1 MSARV
6 AKRPVSESLFTNERP
21 SKRTEKVSVVPTL
34 RKRKA
39 LDRDDK
45 EDDPIQSALA
55 AAAAAALS
63 SPFTHGPL
71 YDEPP
76 VDEYMYDKPI
86 RLVDHTVAMDRVAHW
101 SKSTYQSYT
110 RQLVELTQP
119 KSKTYAN
126 PEHSRRGFDGD
137 ERLFNLR
144 NDLKGF
150 AEPPIE
156 LQMKMHEAAFSIEG
170 PLIYG
175 EEYVLRA
182 QGLCIDV
189 NYKELIGVLR
199 YRFFANKKL
208 ILEKNGWE
216 PRLSVLFILT
226 QRKMGKT

>member
-1 MSARV
+1 MSARA
-6 AKRPVSESLFTNERP
+6 AKRPVAESLFTNERP
-21 SKRTEKVSVVPTL
+21 SKRAERVSVVPTL

-39 LDRDDK
+39 FDRDAD
-45 EDDPIQSALA
+45 EDDPIASALA
-55 AAAAAALS
+55 AATAAAASFTRGLDKQQQQQLS
-63 SPFTHGPL
+63 

-76 VDEYMYDKPI
+76 LDEYLYDTPI
-86 RLVDHTVAMDRVAHW
+86 RLVDHTVALDRVAHW
-101 SKSTYQSYT
+101 SKSTYQNYT

-175 EEYVLRA
+175 EEYVRA
-182 QGLCIDV
+182 RSLPICYNTD
-189 NYKELIGVLR
+189 
-199 YRFFANKKL
+199 
-208 ILEKNGWE
+208 
-216 PRLSVLFILT
+216 
-226 QRKMGKT
+226 